1 MLFRMVRRALQKLTA
16 ATAPKPAITVAIA
29 TYNWSRALRC
39 AIRSVLLQTVQDFEI
54 LVVGDG
60 CTDDTGAVVAEFN
73 DPRLR
78 WHNLD
83 RNHGGQ
89 WAPNNYACEN
99 AAADWIAYLG
109 HDDIWYPTHL
119 EAILRT
125 ARETSAKVITSVAIM
140 YGPPGS
146 GVRSLAGLFATGSF
160 SSRDFVPPSAYANAT
175 SIYRDGVRWH
185 DHDTMSLPTDLAFLR
200 EAAAVGSLASTGELT
215 CFKFNAAW
223 RRDAYKTRTID
234 EQQRLLRSIESG
246 VDFRQQEYRDVL
258 RAVISGKFVPLEMPL
273 AANAPAGSITRQ
285 FRQWKGT
292 DDRYDLSA
300 LQRIDARVRFDMAD
314 QNMPFE
320 WHGLETDPKFGS
332 LRWTGPN
339 ARATIDLPVAFD
351 RDLRL
356 RIHVVVA
363 AAAIDRV
370 ALSIH
375 GVAIPHHV
383 ARLDGGTF
391 LLEGQLDH
399 ATMAKPDRD
408 FGITLDVGETIR
420 PMDAGLG
427 EDRRWLGLAV
437 NWCELEPL

>member
-1 MLFRMVRRALQKLTA
+1 MFFRMVRRALQKRTA
-16 ATAPKPAITVAIA
+16 ASKPAISVAIA

-60 CTDDTGAVVAEFN
+60 CTDDSAGVVAEFN

-83 RNHGGQ
+83 RNQGGQ
-89 WAPNNYACEN
+89 WAPNNFACEN

-125 ARETSAKVITSVAIM
+125 ARETSAKLVTSVAIM

-160 SSRDFVPPSAYANAT
+160 TSRDFVPPSAFANAT
-175 SIYRDGVRWH
+175 SIFRDGVKWR
-185 DHDTMSLPTDLAFLR
+185 DHNTMSLPSDLTFLR
-200 EAAAVGSLASTGELT
+200 EAAAIGSTASTGELT

-223 RRDAYKTRTID
+223 RRDAYKTKAID
-234 EQQRLLRSIESG
+234 EQERLLQRIESG

-258 RAVISGKFVPLEMPL
+258 QAVISGKFLPLEMPL
-273 AANAPAGSITRQ
+273 AANAPDGSITRQ
-285 FRQWKGT
+285 FRRWKGT
-292 DDRYDLSA
+292 DARHHA
-300 LQRIDARVRFDMAD
+300 LQRIDACARFDMAD
-314 QNMPFE
+314 QDMPFE
-320 WHGLETDPKFGS
+320 WHGVEADPKYGS
-332 LRWTGPN
+332 LRWTGPS

-356 RIHVVVA
+356 RIHVIVA
-363 AAAIDRV
+363 AVAIDRV
-370 ALSIH
+370 VLSIH
-375 GVAIPHHV
+375 GVTIPHRV

-391 LLEGQLDH
+391 LLEGELDH

-420 PMDAGLG
+420 PMDIGAGD
-427 EDRRWLGLAV
+427 DRRWLGLAI